1 MRNPSILHEVFPIS
15 RTTNDAFIRDGMSP
29 VELRTV
35 AGLIALYRPARVLEI
50 GMANGTSS
58 VVIADELRKY
68 GGRLTSIDPHQT
80 VPSPLGYDSAGVQA
94 VRTILP
100 THRLIE
106 EYDYLALPR
115 LVESG
120 ERFACILVDGYHS
133 FDLTLLD
140 LFYADLLLDNGG
152 LLLCHD
158 SSSPAV
164 YKALRWIETNKPYTR
179 LSPRL
184 YTHVWP
190 LHKKLAYRLFH
201 AAERRRL
208 QTDWQM
214 LAAYQK
220 KDDRPMPEHVVHAF

>member
-1 MRNPSILHEVFPIS
+1 MRNPSILHEIFPVS
-15 RTTNDAFIRDGMSP
+15 RNTDDPFIRDGMSP
-29 VELRTV
+29 VELRKLSEV
-35 AGLIALYRPARVLEI
+35 IAAYQPARVLEI

-80 VPSPLGYDSAGVQA
+80 MPAPLGYDSAGVHA

-140 LFYADLLLDNGG
+140 LFYADLLPKQGG
-152 LLLCHD
+152 LLLC
-158 SSSPAV
+158 
-164 YKALRWIETNKPYTR
+164 
-179 LSPRL
+179 
-184 YTHVWP
+184 
-190 LHKKLAYRLFH
+190 
-201 AAERRRL
+201 
-208 QTDWQM
+208 
-214 LAAYQK
+214 
-220 KDDRPMPEHVVHAF
+220 

>member
-1 MRNPSILHEVFPIS
+1 MRNPSILHEIFPVS
-15 RTTNDAFIRDGMSP
+15 RTTSDPFIRDGMSP
-29 VELRTV
+29 VELQKV
-35 AGLIALYRPARVLEI
+35 AELIAASQPARVLEI

-58 VVIADELRKY
+58 VMIADELRKY
-68 GGRLTSIDPHQT
+68 GGHLTSIDPHQT
-80 VPSPLGYDSAGVQA
+80 MPAPFGYESAGVQA
-94 VRTILP
+94 VRTILS

-120 ERFACILVDGYHS
+120 ERFACILIDGYHS

-140 LFYADLLLDNGG
+140 LFYADLLLEQGG

-164 YKALRWIETNKPYTR
+164 YKALRWLETNKPYTR

-190 LHKKLAYRLFH
+190 LHKKLVYRLFH
-201 AAERRRL
+201 AAERKLL

-214 LAAYQK
+214 LAAYRK
-220 KDDRPMPEHVVHAF
+220 HDDRPMPEHAVQAF